1 MPSRTSARRIPLLAV
16 AVLAALVALLATTA
30 TASAAGWQYA
40 QTDNDRLWDA
50 ISIDRNGNGL
60 IDDAWFDLDNDGAW
74 DTRMFNSAYGDWLL
88 ETATFDMNENDINE
102 YRLLDTNQR
111 AGFEYLYVNSNN
123 DAYWDFRR
131 IVPGSN
137 ADVVN
142 RANRNIVNNTIL
154 HQFTMRTG
162 QSLLHP
168 TFPMP

>member
-1 MPSRTSARRIPLLAV
+1 MSPITSTRRIPRFAV

-50 ISIDRNGNGL
+50 VSIDRDGNGL
-60 IDDAWFDLDNDGAW
+60 IDDAWFDFDNDSRW
-74 DTRMFNSAYGDWLL
+74 DTRIFNSAYGDWLL
-88 ETATFDMNENDINE
+88 ETANFDMNENGVSE

-111 AGFEYLYVNSNN
+111 AGFEYLYVNRNN
-123 DAYWDFRR
+123 DSYWDFRR
-131 IVPGSN
+131 IVPGSS

-168 TFPMP
+168 TFRMP